1 MFRRSGPIV
10 LLCCLFVC
18 VSGKCDLM
26 SVLFTDYDKS
36 QRPHTDGPPVVVDLS
51 IYVSSFGN
59 IEEANMEYKFFGYF
73 RQFWKDERLANRVN
87 HSVILKGDEISR
99 MWRPDPF
106 CYNARKSSLTDADA
120 DINSMVTIHPNGDV
134 VYSRMTIITAEC
146 ELNLHKFPMDEQKC
160 HLKIGSY
167 SYTTQDIKYRWRPP
181 MSSSVD
187 VRNRNLAQFALTSI
201 IEVEYVEHYD
211 LGNFSII
218 QVEFT
223 FQRRLGYFLIQ
234 VYIPSIFVVVL
245 SWIVFWMDKDN
256 MGDRMAL
263 GITTVLTIMFLLG
276 AVNASMPRVS
286 YPKAL
291 DWYLMVSFT
300 LVFLVLI
307 ECMTVFVISKYG
319 GSKKKEKEK
328 KEKGIKGLLTRV
340 PMLENLRKLAG
351 KNENTQPGVKSEE
364 IEVKCVETVEPA
376 AQNLHNSLKE
386 MASSDEKGLPND
398 SNIDKF
404 SRAAFPLV
412 FVVFNMVYW
421 SVYSN
426 GY

>member
-1 MFRRSGPIV
+1 
-10 LLCCLFVC
+10 
-18 VSGKCDLM
+18 
-26 SVLFTDYDKS
+26 
-36 QRPHTDGPPVVVDLS
+36 GPPVVVDLS

-160 HLKIGSY
+160 HLKIGSCEY
-167 SYTTQDIKYRWRPP
+167 LSSCSFRLLFKNVFLFKPKKGLTLLHSHSLDSYTTQDIKYRWRPP
-181 MSSSVD
+181 MNSSVD
-187 VRNRNLAQFALTSI
+187 VRSRNLAQFALTSI

-211 LGNFSII
+211 LGN
-218 QVEFT
+218 QNRMCVCFT

-307 ECMTVFVISKYG
+307 E
-319 GSKKKEKEK
+319 
-328 KEKGIKGLLTRV
+328 
-340 PMLENLRKLAG
+340 
-351 KNENTQPGVKSEE
+351 
-364 IEVKCVETVEPA
+364 
-376 AQNLHNSLKE
+376 
-386 MASSDEKGLPND
+386 
-398 SNIDKF
+398 
-404 SRAAFPLV
+404 
-412 FVVFNMVYW
+412 
-421 SVYSN
+421 
-426 GY
+426 